1 MWEQEALDEFLPWV
15 STLIASAS
23 EHQHNLCVH
32 SDMVGTESWL
42 TKSRGGRAGK
52 PFLPHLGD
60 QPGLNWISFL
70 SHAILLCN
78 TFSLFLFF
86 SLWDDQSQCCGAN
99 LHFEVFYPFCCHCCI
114 LDNSPHTW
122 LCLFP
127 LLFLGYK
134 HPSWLWAGFVPA
146 AGPRGCF
153 SLKTSGLCLQ
163 LWDAITNQLSWKV
176 VLIKPS
182 IYNL

>member
-1 MWEQEALDEFLPWV
+1 MSFSPGSPPWLHPLV
-15 STLIASAS
+15 SII

-60 QPGLNWISFL
+60 QPGLNWMSFL

-86 SLWDDQSQCCGAN
+86 SVWDDQKPALWCH
-99 LHFEVFYPFCCHCCI
+99 LHFEVFCPFCCRCCI
-114 LDNSPHTW
+114 LGNYPAYLAMLVPIALPWLQSILLTLGRICSPNW
-122 LCLFP
+122 
-127 LLFLGYK
+127 
-134 HPSWLWAGFVPA
+134 SQ
-146 AGPRGCF
+146 GCF
-153 SLKTSGLCLQ
+153 
-163 LWDAITNQLSWKV
+163 LS
-176 VLIKPS
+176 
-182 IYNL
+182 